1 MATSHSNAP
10 LRADIW
16 KSIGLLLLAAFVGL
30 LVGHILLTMLICS
43 IGIIAWQIHRLRLLV
58 KWLENPRK
66 NQIWDG
72 DGQLHQVHG
81 LMHRRMTQNRKRKKQ
96 ISRYLNQFRKA
107 VTALPDAIV
116 LIDNQNRIEWA
127 NSSAQRLLDIM
138 WPKDAGINIA
148 DLVRHP
154 ELGKALLAISKG
166 STGVEIP
173 SPIDNKT
180 IINVKVIRYTE
191 EFRLIQVRDVSR
203 LLRVNEMQKDFVAN
217 VSHELKTPLT
227 VLSGY
232 IEMIE
237 DSPNLDEKLQRPVSQ
252 MAEHSKRMQAIVRDL
267 LYLSKLENTP
277 QQSEN
282 AVVNVTHLIQSII
295 NSCKPLIDEK
305 QHRLEL
311 EIDQQYQLIGSQD
324 ELQSAFSNL
333 IINAINYTPPNG
345 KIEVSW
351 RLGQPG
357 EPESQA
363 VLSVKDNG
371 TGIPHTHLERL
382 TERFYRIDDN
392 RSREKGGTGLGLSI
406 VKNVLERHNA
416 QLEIQSSPGA
426 GSEFSCIFEAASI
439 IKRAPIEVAPQIAN
453 S

>member
-81 LMHRRMTQNRKRKKQ
+81 
-96 ISRYLNQFRKA
+96 
-107 VTALPDAIV
+107 
-116 LIDNQNRIEWA
+116 NRIEWA

-351 RLGQPG
+351 RLG
-357 EPESQA
+357 
-363 VLSVKDNG
+363 
-371 TGIPHTHLERL
+371 
-382 TERFYRIDDN
+382 
-392 RSREKGGTGLGLSI
+392 
-406 VKNVLERHNA
+406 
-416 QLEIQSSPGA
+416 
-426 GSEFSCIFEAASI
+426 ASI